1 MIYLDYAATNPF
13 TKYPCSK
20 YGQFLNP
27 NANYAYKEQKL
38 LDDCANRV
46 KAAIGAKSGKVI
58 FGGTSSQLIENLM
71 TAVNDIFHWGD
82 NQYTTLGSYV
92 EHDSF
97 NRYIGYKCTD
107 VENLDEW
114 LSYYDDVQTFVMWQG
129 VNNLTGEIMPTE
141 EIGKLCHEHD
151 AFYICDM
158 TAMIGKSLIPAN
170 IDQWCDC
177 AVWSGHKLG
186 TERGIGAMWL
196 SDKFNEWLGDFKLH
210 GTPNLA
216 GAMAIADATED
227 ACKNAEEHELRAYD
241 LYRYMLDK
249 FTDNDIHGAVVNNV
263 LKPDKSNA
271 NEPAHSVFVINAIM
285 FDDINADSLQQYLA
299 SKQIYIGIGG
309 SACSSLHDFRVLNAC
324 GLTNDE
330 ASRVVRVSFGDE
342 TTERDIDAF
351 VNTVI
356 EYKEKFVR

>member
-27 NANYAYKEQKL
+27 NANYSYKEKKL
-38 LDDCANRV
+38 LDDCANRA
-46 KAAIGAKSGKVI
+46 KAAIGAKSGKVV

-71 TAVNDIFHWGD
+71 NRAKRNTVICSE
-82 NQYTTLGSYV
+82 Y

-97 NRYIGYKCTD
+97 WRYRFDSVGEID
-107 VENLDEW
+107 DIPNLIDNMPE
-114 LSYYDDVQTFVMWQG
+114 SYGKMLVMWQG
-129 VNNLTGEIMPTE
+129 VNNITGEIFPVE
-141 EIGKLCHEHD
+141 QIGTICHGLN

-158 TAMIGKSLIPAN
+158 TAMIGKAPIPAN

-186 TERGIGAMWL
+186 TEGGIGAMWL
-196 SDKFNEWLGDFKLH
+196 SDKFNEWLVDFKLH

-216 GAMAIADATED
+216 GAMAITDATED
-227 ACKNAEEHELRAYD
+227 ACKNAEAHEARAYEI
-241 LYRYMLDK
+241 YRYMLDK
-249 FTDNDIHGAVVNNV
+249 FTDNGIHGAVVNNV

-271 NEPAHSVFVINAIM
+271 NEPAHSVYTINAIM

-309 SACSSLHDFRVLNAC
+309 SACASLHDFRVLNAC
-324 GLTNDE
+324 GLTNEE
-330 ASRVVRVSFGDE
+330 ASRVVRVSFGE
-342 TTERDIDAF
+342 QTTYNDIDAF
-351 VNTVI
+351 VNAVVD
-356 EYKEKFVR
+356 YKEKFVR

>member
-38 LDDCANRV
+38 LDACANRV
-46 KAAIGAKSGKVI
+46 KAAIGAKSGKVV

-71 TAVNDIFHWGD
+71 NRAKRNTVICSK
-82 NQYTTLGSYV
+82 Y

-97 NRYIGYKCTD
+97 WRHRFD
-107 VENLDEW
+107 SVDEIDDIPNFIANMPE
-114 LSYYDDVQTFVMWQG
+114 SYGKMLVMWQG
-129 VNNLTGEIMPTE
+129 VNNITGEIFPVE
-141 EIGKLCHEHD
+141 QIGSICHGFNS
-151 AFYICDM
+151 FYICDM
-158 TAMIGKSLIPAN
+158 TAMIGRASIPAN

-186 TERGIGAMWL
+186 TEGGIGAMWL

-210 GTPNLA
+210 GTPNLT
-216 GAMAIADATED
+216 GAMAITDATED
-227 ACKNAEEHELRAYD
+227 ACKNAEEHEARVYD

-249 FTDNDIHGAVVNNV
+249 FTDNDIHGAVINNV
-263 LKPDKSNA
+263 LKPDKSKA
-271 NEPAHSVFVINAIM
+271 NEPAHSVFVINAVM

-342 TTERDIDAF
+342 TIERDIDAF

>member
-38 LDDCANRV
+38 LTDCANRV
-46 KAAIGAKSGKVI
+46 KAAIGAKSGKVV
-58 FGGTSSQLIENLM
+58 FGGTSSQMIENLM
-71 TAVNDIFHWGD
+71 NWEINGKRRFTEYVI
-82 NQYTTLGSYV
+82 GSKY

-97 NRYIGYKCTD
+97 NKFLVTRVANIDQLMDTITKNRGYRGC
-107 VENLDEW
+107 VI
-114 LSYYDDVQTFVMWQG
+114 WQG
-129 VNNLTGEIMPTE
+129 VNNITGEIFPVE
-141 EIGKLCHEHD
+141 QIGTICHGFNS
-151 AFYICDM
+151 FYICDM
-158 TAMIGKSLIPAN
+158 TAMIGKAPIPAN

-186 TERGIGAMWL
+186 TEGGIGAMWL

-216 GAMAIADATED
+216 GAMAITDATED
-227 ACKNAEEHELRAYD
+227 ACKSPMKHYTD
-241 LYRYMLDK
+241 LYMHLYGKL
-249 FTDNDIHGAVVNNV
+249 V
-263 LKPDKSNA
+263 NA
-271 NEPAHSVFVINAIM
+271 NVQFQVISDRLKTCAINAIM

-330 ASRVVRVSFGDE
+330 ASRVVRVSFGNE
-342 TTERDIDAF
+342 TTEHDIDEF
-351 VNTVI
+351 VNVVV

>member
-46 KAAIGAKSGKVI
+46 KAAIGAKSGKVV

-71 TAVNDIFHWGD
+71 NASKRNTVICSK
-82 NQYTTLGSYV
+82 Y

-97 NRYIGYKCTD
+97 WRYRFD
-107 VENLDEW
+107 SVDEIDDIPNFIDNMPE
-114 LSYYDDVQTFVMWQG
+114 SYGKMLVIWQG
-129 VNNLTGEIMPTE
+129 VNNITGEIFPVE
-141 EIGKLCHEHD
+141 QIGTICHGFNS
-151 AFYICDM
+151 FYICDM
-158 TAMIGKSLIPAN
+158 TAMIGKAKIPSN
-170 IDQWCDC
+170 IDRWCDC
-177 AVWSGHKLG
+177 AVWSGHKIG
-186 TERGIGAMWL
+186 TEGGIGAMWL

-216 GAMAIADATED
+216 GAMAITYATED
-227 ACKNAEEHELRAYD
+227 ACKSPMKHCTD
-241 LYRYMLDK
+241 LYMHLYDK
-249 FTDNDIHGAVVNNV
+249 LV
-263 LKPDKSNA
+263 NA
-271 NEPAHSVFVINAIM
+271 NIKFRVISNRLKTCAINAIM

-299 SKQIYIGIGG
+299 SKRIYIGIGG

-330 ASRVVRVSFGDE
+330 ASHVVRVSFGDE
-342 TTERDIDAF
+342 TTEHDIDEF
-351 VNTVI
+351 VNAVV
-356 EYKEKFVR
+356 EYKEKFIR

>member
-13 TKYPCSK
+13 AKYPCSK

-38 LDDCANRV
+38 LDDCVNRV
-46 KAAIGAKSGKVI
+46 KAAIGAKSGKVV

-71 TAVNDIFHWGD
+71 NHEINGKRRFTEYVI
-82 NQYTTLGSYV
+82 GSTY

-97 NRYIGYKCTD
+97 DRFLVTRVADIYQLKDALTKNRGYRGC
-107 VENLDEW
+107 VI
-114 LSYYDDVQTFVMWQG
+114 WQG
-129 VNNLTGEIMPTE
+129 VNNITGEIFPIE
-141 EIGKLCHEHD
+141 QIGSICHGFNS
-151 AFYICDM
+151 FYICDM
-158 TAMIGKSLIPAN
+158 TAMIGKAPIPAN

-186 TERGIGAMWL
+186 TEGGIGAMWL
-196 SDKFNEWLGDFKLH
+196 SNKFNEWLGDFKLH

-216 GAMAIADATED
+216 GAMAITDAAEN
-227 ACKNAEEHELRAYD
+227 ACKSPMKHYTD
-241 LYRYMLDK
+241 LYMHLYGKL
-249 FTDNDIHGAVVNNV
+249 V
-263 LKPDKSNA
+263 NA
-271 NEPAHSVFVINAIM
+271 NIQFQVISDRVKTCAINAIM

-324 GLTNDE
+324 GFTNDE
-330 ASRVVRVSFGDE
+330 ASRVVRVSFGDG
-342 TTERDIDAF
+342 TTEHDIDEF
-351 VNTVI
+351 VNAVVN
-356 EYKEKFVR
+356 YKEKFVR

>member
-1 MIYLDYAATNPF
+1 MIYLEYAATNPF

-46 KAAIGAKSGKVI
+46 KAAIGAKSGKVV

-71 TAVNDIFHWGD
+71 NRAKRNTVICSK
-82 NQYTTLGSYV
+82 Y

-97 NRYIGYKCTD
+97 WRHGFD
-107 VENLDEW
+107 SVDEIDDIPNFIANMPE
-114 LSYYDDVQTFVMWQG
+114 SYGKMLVMWQG
-129 VNNLTGEIMPTE
+129 VNNITGEIFPVE
-141 EIGKLCHEHD
+141 QIGTICHGFN
-151 AFYICDM
+151 AFSICDM
-158 TAMIGKSLIPAN
+158 IAMIGKAPIPAN

-186 TERGIGAMWL
+186 TEGGIGAMWL
-196 SDKFNEWLGDFKLH
+196 SDKFNEWLNDFKLH
-210 GTPNLA
+210 GTPNLT

-227 ACKNAEEHELRAYD
+227 ACKNAEDHEARVYN

-249 FTDNDIHGAVVNNV
+249 FTDNDIHGAVINNV

-271 NEPAHSVFVINAIM
+271 NEPAHSVFAINAIM

-299 SKQIYIGIGG
+299 YS
-309 SACSSLHDFRVLNAC
+309 
-324 GLTNDE
+324 
-330 ASRVVRVSFGDE
+330 
-342 TTERDIDAF
+342 
-351 VNTVI
+351 
-356 EYKEKFVR
+356 

>member
-13 TKYPCSK
+13 TKYPCSQ

-38 LDDCANRV
+38 LDDCASRV
-46 KAAIGAKSGKVI
+46 KAAIGAKSGKVV

-71 TAVNDIFHWGD
+71 NRAKRNTVICSK
-82 NQYTTLGSYV
+82 Y

-97 NRYIGYKCTD
+97 LRYNYDSVGK
-107 VENLDEW
+107 VDEIPNSIDNMPE
-114 LSYYDDVQTFVMWQG
+114 SYGKMLVMWQG
-129 VNNLTGEIMPTE
+129 VNNITGEIFPIE
-141 EIGKLCHEHD
+141 QIGTICHGFNS
-151 AFYICDM
+151 FYICDM
-158 TAMIGKSLIPAN
+158 TAMIGKAPIPAN

-186 TERGIGAMWL
+186 TEGGIGAMWL

-216 GAMAIADATED
+216 GAMAITDATED
-227 ACKNAEEHELRAYD
+227 ACKSPMKHYTD
-241 LYRYMLDK
+241 LYMHLYGKL
-249 FTDNDIHGAVVNNV
+249 V
-263 LKPDKSNA
+263 NA
-271 NEPAHSVFVINAIM
+271 NIQFQVISNRLKTCAINAIM

-330 ASRVVRVSFGDE
+330 ASHVIRVSFGDE
-342 TTERDIDAF
+342 TTEHDIDEF
-351 VNTVI
+351 VNAVVN
-356 EYKEKFVR
+356 YKEKFVR

>member
-38 LDDCANRV
+38 LTDCANRV
-46 KAAIGAKSGKVI
+46 KAAIGAKSGKVV

-71 TAVNDIFHWGD
+71 NASKRNTVICSK
-82 NQYTTLGSYV
+82 Y

-97 NRYIGYKCTD
+97 WRYRFD
-107 VENLDEW
+107 SVDEIDDIPNFIDNMPE
-114 LSYYDDVQTFVMWQG
+114 SYGKMLVMWQG
-129 VNNLTGEIMPTE
+129 VNNITGEIFPVE
-141 EIGKLCHEHD
+141 QIGTICHGFN

-158 TAMIGKSLIPAN
+158 TAMIGKAKIPAN

-177 AVWSGHKLG
+177 AIWSGHKLG
-186 TERGIGAMWL
+186 TEGGIGDMWL
-196 SDKFNEWLGDFKLH
+196 SDKFNEWLNDFKLH

-216 GAMAIADATED
+216 GAMGVADATED
-227 ACKNAEEHELRAYD
+227 ACKSPMKHYTD
-241 LYRYMLDK
+241 LYMCLYGKL
-249 FTDNDIHGAVVNNV
+249 V
-263 LKPDKSNA
+263 NA
-271 NEPAHSVFVINAIM
+271 NIQFQVISNRLKTCAINAIM

-342 TTERDIDAF
+342 TTERDIDEF
-351 VNTVI
+351 VNAVV

>member
-38 LDDCANRV
+38 LTDCANRV
-46 KAAIGAKSGKVI
+46 KAAIGAKSGKVV
-58 FGGTSSQLIENLM
+58 FGGTSSQLVENLM
-71 TAVNDIFHWGD
+71 NRAKLNTVICSK
-82 NQYTTLGSYV
+82 Y

-97 NRYIGYKCTD
+97 LRYNYDSVRKI
-107 VENLDEW
+107 EEIPNAIANMPE
-114 LSYYDDVQTFVMWQG
+114 SYGKMLMIWQG
-129 VNNLTGEIMPTE
+129 VNNITGEIFPIE
-141 EIGKLCHEHD
+141 QIGTICHGFNS
-151 AFYICDM
+151 FYICDM
-158 TAMIGKSLIPAN
+158 TAMIGKAPIPTN
-170 IDQWCDC
+170 IDQWCDV
-177 AVWSGHKLG
+177 AIWSGHKLG
-186 TERGIGAMWL
+186 TEGGIGAMWL
-196 SDKFNEWLGDFKLH
+196 SDKFNEWLNDFKLH

-216 GAMAIADATED
+216 GAMAITDATED
-227 ACKNAEEHELRAYD
+227 ACKNAERHEARAYE

-249 FTDNDIHGAVVNNV
+249 FTDNDIHGAVINNV

-271 NEPAHSVFVINAIM
+271 NKPAHSAFAINAIM

-342 TTERDIDAF
+342 TTEHDIDEF
-351 VNTVI
+351 VNAVV

>member
-38 LDDCANRV
+38 LDDCAIRV
-46 KAAIGAKSGKVI
+46 KAAIGAKSGKVV

-71 TAVNDIFHWGD
+71 NRAKRNTVICSK
-82 NQYTTLGSYV
+82 Y

-97 NRYIGYKCTD
+97 WRHRFD
-107 VENLDEW
+107 SVDEIDDIPNFIANMPE
-114 LSYYDDVQTFVMWQG
+114 SYGKMLVMWQG
-129 VNNLTGEIMPTE
+129 VNNITGEIFPVE
-141 EIGKLCHEHD
+141 QIGTICHGFNS
-151 AFYICDM
+151 FYICDM
-158 TAMIGKSLIPAN
+158 TAMIGKAPIPTN
-170 IDQWCDC
+170 IDRWCDC

-186 TERGIGAMWL
+186 TEGGIGAMWL

-210 GTPNLA
+210 GTPNLT
-216 GAMAIADATED
+216 GAMAITDATED
-227 ACKNAEEHELRAYD
+227 ACKNAEEHEVRAYE
-241 LYRYMLDK
+241 LYKYMLDK
-249 FTDNDIHGAVVNNV
+249 FTDNDIHGAVINNI
-263 LKPDKSNA
+263 LKPDKSDA
-271 NEPAHSVFVINAIM
+271 NEPAHSVSAINAIM

-330 ASRVVRVSFGDE
+330 ASHVVRVSFGDE
-342 TTERDIDAF
+342 TTERDIDEF
-351 VNTVI
+351 VNAVVG
-356 EYKEKFVR
+356 YKEKFVR

>member
-27 NANYAYKEQKL
+27 NANYAYREQKL

-46 KAAIGAKSGKVI
+46 KSAIGAKSGKVV

-71 TAVNDIFHWGD
+71 NWIKR
-82 NQYTTLGSYV
+82 NPILCSKY

-97 NRYIGYKCTD
+97 WRYNISTIHSIEQLQTKLLENRDFSKC
-107 VENLDEW
+107 VI
-114 LSYYDDVQTFVMWQG
+114 WQG
-129 VNNLTGEIMPTE
+129 VNNITGEIFPVE
-141 EIGKLCHEHD
+141 QIGTICHGFNS
-151 AFYICDM
+151 FYICDI
-158 TAMIGKSLIPAN
+158 TAMIGKAPIPAN
-170 IDQWCDC
+170 IGQWCDC

-186 TERGIGAMWL
+186 TDGGIGAMWL

-210 GTPNLA
+210 GTPNLS
-216 GAMAIADATED
+216 GAMGVTDATED
-227 ACKNAEEHELRAYD
+227 ACKSPMKHYTD
-241 LYRYMLDK
+241 LYMYLYDK
-249 FTDNDIHGAVVNNV
+249 LV
-263 LKPDKSNA
+263 NA
-271 NEPAHSVFVINAIM
+271 NIKFRVISNRLKTCAINAIM

-342 TTERDIDAF
+342 TTERDIDEF
-351 VNTVI
+351 VNAVV

>member
-13 TKYPCSK
+13 TKHPCSK

-38 LDDCANRV
+38 LDACANRV
-46 KAAIGAKSGKVI
+46 KAAIGAKSGKVV

-71 TAVNDIFHWGD
+71 NRAKRNTVICSK
-82 NQYTTLGSYV
+82 Y

-97 NRYIGYKCTD
+97 WRHRFD
-107 VENLDEW
+107 SVDEIDDIPNFIANMPE
-114 LSYYDDVQTFVMWQG
+114 SYGKMLVMWQG
-129 VNNLTGEIMPTE
+129 VNNITGEIFPVE
-141 EIGKLCHEHD
+141 QIGTICHGFNS
-151 AFYICDM
+151 FYICDM
-158 TAMIGKSLIPAN
+158 TAMIGKAPIPAN

-177 AVWSGHKLG
+177 AIWSGHKLG
-186 TERGIGAMWL
+186 TEGGIGAMWL
-196 SDKFNEWLGDFKLH
+196 SDKFNNWLGDFKLH

-227 ACKNAEEHELRAYD
+227 ACKNAEEHEARVYE

-271 NEPAHSVFVINAIM
+271 NEPAHSVYAINAVM

-342 TTERDIDAF
+342 TTEHDIDEF
-351 VNTVI
+351 VNAVV

>member
-46 KAAIGAKSGKVI
+46 KAAIGAKSGKVV

-71 TAVNDIFHWGD
+71 NRAKRNTVICSK
-82 NQYTTLGSYV
+82 Y

-97 NRYIGYKCTD
+97 WRHRFD
-107 VENLDEW
+107 SVDEIDDIPNFIANMPE
-114 LSYYDDVQTFVMWQG
+114 SYGKMLVMWQG
-129 VNNLTGEIMPTE
+129 VNNITGEIFPVE
-141 EIGKLCHEHD
+141 QIGTICHGFNS
-151 AFYICDM
+151 FYICDM
-158 TAMIGKSLIPAN
+158 TAMIGKAPIPAN

-186 TERGIGAMWL
+186 TEGGIGAMWL
-196 SDKFNEWLGDFKLH
+196 SDKFNNWIGDFKLH
-210 GTPNLA
+210 GTPNLT
-216 GAMAIADATED
+216 GAMAITDATED
-227 ACKNAEEHELRAYD
+227 ACKNAEDHEARVYN

-249 FTDNDIHGAVVNNV
+249 FTDNNIHGAVINNV

-271 NEPAHSVFVINAIM
+271 NEPAHSVYAINAIM

-330 ASRVVRVSFGDE
+330 ASHVVRVSFGDE

-351 VNTVI
+351 VNAVV

>member
-20 YGQFLNP
+20 YGTFLNP

-38 LDDCANRV
+38 LDDCANRI
-46 KAAIGAKSGKVI
+46 KAAIGAKNGKVV

-71 TAVNDIFHWGD
+71 NRAKRNTVVCSK
-82 NQYTTLGSYV
+82 Y

-97 NRYIGYKCTD
+97 WRYRYLT
-107 VENLDEW
+107 VNTVDEIADNIANMPED
-114 LSYYDDVQTFVMWQG
+114 YGKMIIIWQG
-129 VNNLTGEIMPTE
+129 VNNITGEIFPIE
-141 EIGKLCHEHD
+141 QIGTICHGFN

-158 TAMIGKSLIPAN
+158 TAMMGKVPIPTK

-186 TERGIGAMWL
+186 TELGIGAMWL
-196 SDKFNEWLGDFKLH
+196 SDKFNNWLGDFKLH

-216 GAMAIADATED
+216 GAMSITDATED
-227 ACKNAEEHELRAYD
+227 ACKNAEEHEARAYE

-249 FTDNDIHGAVVNNV
+249 FTANGIHGAVINNV

-271 NEPAHSVFVINAIM
+271 NEPAHSVSAINAIM

-299 SKQIYIGIGG
+299 SKQIYVGIGG

-330 ASRVVRVSFGDE
+330 ASRVVRVSFGE
-342 TTERDIDAF
+342 NTTYNDIDEF
-351 VNTVI
+351 VNAVI
-356 EYKEKFVR
+356 EYREKFVR

>member
-38 LDDCANRV
+38 LDACANRV
-46 KAAIGAKSGKVI
+46 KAAIGAKSGKVV

-71 TAVNDIFHWGD
+71 NWEINGKRRFTEYVI
-82 NQYTTLGSYV
+82 GSKY

-97 NRYIGYKCTD
+97 NKFLVTRVANIDQLMDTITKNRGFRGC
-107 VENLDEW
+107 VI
-114 LSYYDDVQTFVMWQG
+114 WQG
-129 VNNLTGEIMPTE
+129 VNNITGEIFPIE
-141 EIGKLCHEHD
+141 QIGSICHGFN
-151 AFYICDM
+151 AFFICDM
-158 TAMIGKSLIPAN
+158 TAMIGKAPVPAN

-186 TERGIGAMWL
+186 TEGGIGAMWL
-196 SDKFNEWLGDFKLH
+196 SDKFNDWLGDFKLH
-210 GTPNLA
+210 GTPNLD
-216 GAMAIADATED
+216 GAMAITDATED
-227 ACKNAEEHELRAYD
+227 ACKSPMKHYTD
-241 LYRYMLDK
+241 LYMHLYGKL
-249 FTDNDIHGAVVNNV
+249 VNTNV
-263 LKPDKSNA
+263 QFQVISDRLKTCA
-271 NEPAHSVFVINAIM
+271 INAIM

-324 GLTNDE
+324 GLINNE

-351 VNTVI
+351 VNAVI

>member
-46 KAAIGAKSGKVI
+46 KAAIGAKSGQVV

-71 TAVNDIFHWGD
+71 NWIKR
-82 NQYTTLGSYV
+82 NPILCSQY

-97 NRYIGYKCTD
+97 WRYNISTIHSIEQLQTKLLENRDFSKC
-107 VENLDEW
+107 VI
-114 LSYYDDVQTFVMWQG
+114 WQG
-129 VNNLTGEIMPTE
+129 VNNITGEIFPIE
-141 EIGKLCHEHD
+141 QIGTICHRFN

-158 TAMIGKSLIPAN
+158 TAMIGKAPIPAN

-186 TERGIGAMWL
+186 TEVGIGAMWL
-196 SDKFNEWLGDFKLH
+196 SDKFNEWLGDFKMH

-216 GAMAIADATED
+216 GAMGVTDATED
-227 ACKNAEEHELRAYD
+227 ACKSPMKHYTD
-241 LYRYMLDK
+241 LYMHLYGKL
-249 FTDNDIHGAVVNNV
+249 V
-263 LKPDKSNA
+263 NA
-271 NEPAHSVFVINAIM
+271 NIQFQVISDRIKTCAINAIM

-299 SKQIYIGIGG
+299 SKQLYIGIGG

-351 VNTVI
+351 VNVVV